1 MRRYFLIF
9 FLTLINYTSFG
20 QSNETWT
27 AFYNK
32 DTTLIGFKDKNGFVK
47 IEPKFSGLTFAN
59 KFDNIIVASEEVKDT
74 YKSYYLTKAGRIV
87 GRDSLRI
94 FDNGADCESEGFIRF
109 RDNKTD
115 KVGMFN
121 R

>member
-1 MRRYFLIF
+1 MRHYILTHL
-9 FLTLINYTSFG
+9 LTLLGCTLFG
-20 QSNETWT
+20 QSNDTWT
-27 AFYNK
+27 AFWNK
-32 DTTLIGFKDKNGFVK
+32 DTTLIGFKDKNGVVK
-47 IEPKFSGLTFAN
+47 IEPKFSGFTFAN

-74 YKSYYLTKAGRIV
+74 YKTYYLTKTGRIV